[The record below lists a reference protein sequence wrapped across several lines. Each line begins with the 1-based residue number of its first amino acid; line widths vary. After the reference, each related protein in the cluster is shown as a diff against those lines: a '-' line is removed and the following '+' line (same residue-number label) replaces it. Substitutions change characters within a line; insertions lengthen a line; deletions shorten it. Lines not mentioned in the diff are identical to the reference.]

1 MSNIENM
8 LESRRKNTKKKG
20 CITPYDAVSSV
31 PGERMH
37 LPYWPASVI
46 TGGNLGTPASAAAA
60 ASMCAAQA
68 SMTAGD
74 GGGDGG
80 GVAVGGGEADDRK
93 VPAGLTIVANTVD
106 GMAKAKPNSDVV
118 KEIKNLF
125 DRLRAEP
132 ASFQEPFY
140 QSGDGADADP
150 NGDTV
155 SCLAAACEAT
165 LGAFKRATGIDY
177 EEFRHKT

>member
-1 MSNIENM
+1 MSSIENM
-8 LESRRKNTKKKG
+8 LESRRKKAKKG
-20 CITPYDAVSSV
+20 CITPYDAYSSV

-46 TGGNLGTPASAAAA
+46 TGGGLGTPASAAAA

-68 SMTAGD
+68 SMA
-74 GGGDGG
+74 GGDGG

-177 EEFRHKT
+177 EEFRQKT

>member
-1 MSNIENM
+1 MSSIENM
-8 LESRRKNTKKKG
+8 LESRRKKAKRG
-20 CITPYDAVSSV
+20 CITPYDAYSSV

-46 TGGNLGTPASAAAA
+46 TGGGLGTPASAAAA

-68 SMTAGD
+68 SMA
-74 GGGDGG
+74 GDGG
-80 GVAVGGGEADDRK
+80 GVAVGGGEADERK

-106 GMAKAKPNSDVV
+106 GMAKSKPNSDVV

-177 EEFRHKT
+177 EEFRQKPSFCP

>member
-1 MSNIENM
+1 MSSIENM
-8 LESRRKNTKKKG
+8 LESRRKKAKKG
-20 CITPYDAVSSV
+20 CITPYDAYSSV

-46 TGGNLGTPASAAAA
+46 TGGGLGTPASAAAA

-68 SMTAGD
+68 SMA
-74 GGGDGG
+74 GGDGG

-106 GMAKAKPNSDVV
+106 GMAKSKPNSDVV

-177 EEFRHKT
+177 EEFRQKT

>member
-1 MSNIENM
+1 MSSIENM
-8 LESRRKNTKKKG
+8 LESRRKKAKKG
-20 CITPYDAVSSV
+20 CITPYDAYSSV

-46 TGGNLGTPASAAAA
+46 TGGGLGTPASAAAA

-68 SMTAGD
+68 SMA
-74 GGGDGG
+74 GGDGG

-125 DRLRAEP
+125 DRLRADP